1 MKNIDQ
7 HLLWLLAAAAILTAT
22 ASCSTSNQVLR
33 KQVPDK
39 LVVLTFDDA
48 SASHATYVAP
58 LLKKHGFG
66 GTFFVCEFPPDFEDK
81 TKYMSWEQIQQLHEM
96 GFEIASHTR
105 SHTHVNKMSRGQ
117 QAEELQYIED
127 KCRELG
133 IPKPVTFAY
142 PGYSTHPTALETLQ
156 ERGYLFAR
164 AGGSRPYNPATDHP
178 YLIPSYSTTGS
189 TATDKERVLNAIRE
203 AKDGKIVVFTIHG
216 VPDVAHD
223 WVTTP
228 PALFEE
234 YLQYLKDNNYNVVAL
249 RDLQLYLNVE
259 QARNQIE
266 PDYQNLVN
274 RP

>member
-1 MKNIDQ
+1 MKKINQ
-7 HLLWLLAAAAILTAT
+7 HVYRLIAAAAILLV
-22 ASCSTSNQVLR
+22 ASCTTSTQVLR
-33 KQVPDK
+33 KQLPDK

-58 LLKKHGFG
+58 LLKKYGFG

-81 TKYMSWEQIQQLHEM
+81 TKYMSWEQIQQLHQL

-105 SHTHVNKMSRGQ
+105 SHTHVAKMSKEQ

-127 KCRELG
+127 KCKELG
-133 IPKPVTFAY
+133 ITIPVTFAY
-142 PGYSTHPTALETLQ
+142 PGYSTHPSALETLQ

-164 AGGSRPYNPATDHP
+164 AGGSRPYNPTTDHP
-178 YLIPSYSTTGS
+178 YLIPSYSTTGNTPS
-189 TATDKERVLNAIRE
+189 DKARVMGAIGE

-223 WVTTP
+223 WVSTP
-228 PALFEE
+228 PELFEV
-234 YLQYLKDNNYNVVAL
+234 YLQYLKDNNYQVVAL
-249 RDLQLYLNVE
+249 RDLKRYLNVE
-259 QARNQIE
+259 QARKQVA
-266 PDYQNLVN
+266 PDYKNLVN